1 YRARSS
7 RAVEA
12 HGLTPRAR
20 VQHRS
25 CRGADPIYMP
35 TAPVPATA
43 YALERSALSLADI
56 DLIEIDEAFASVVLA
71 WQNETGADLA
81 RVNVNGGAIPSA
93 TRWARRA
100 PDS

>member
-1 YRARSS
+1 MKARVNRIAKRTGRYRRWFRVVGCPRQYRARSS

-35 TAPVPATA
+35 AAPVPATA
-43 YALERSALSLADI
+43 YALKRSALSLADI

-71 WQNETGADLA
+71 W
-81 RVNVNGGAIPSA
+81 
-93 TRWARRA
+93 
-100 PDS
+100 